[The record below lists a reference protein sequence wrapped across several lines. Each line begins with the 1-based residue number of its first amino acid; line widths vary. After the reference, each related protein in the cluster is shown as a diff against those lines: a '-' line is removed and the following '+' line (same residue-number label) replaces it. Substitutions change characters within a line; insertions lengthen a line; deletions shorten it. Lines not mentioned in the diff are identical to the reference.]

1 MRNKIIFTLAV
12 IGVLAGLVIAYVN
25 GIQKKPQPPV
35 FSPASNPYGKGI
47 YASGIIESYQ
57 ESGEN
62 VNIYPE
68 VSGTVVKI
76 PVTEGQ
82 AVSQGTPLLI
92 MDDSVQRAVALQQKA
107 QAESAKAILEELK
120 AQPRKENLDVAKAQV
135 DYASANVKNTE
146 DQLDKQKQSFQ
157 LNPKSVSKYALD
169 NAENAVNVA
178 KANLEVAQKQYEL
191 TKAGAWSYDIRN
203 QENQYEALSKAYEA
217 SSALLEKYTLK
228 APVDGVVL
236 SINAAPGSYVSAQ
249 GTYDTYTGGYN
260 PIIVMGGTQSHLS
273 VRCYIDE
280 ILINRL
286 PPPPRI
292 NAKMFIRGTDISIPL
307 EFVRVQPY
315 VSPKIE
321 LSNQRTERVDVRVLP
336 VIFRFEKPKNMELY
350 PGQLVDVYI
359 EEPQAENNK

>member
-1 MRNKIIFTLAV
+1 MRTKIIFALA
-12 IGVLAGLVIAYVN
+12 ILGILAGLVTAYIH
-25 GIQKKPQPPV
+25 GREKKALPPV

-68 VSGTVVKI
+68 VPGTVVKI
-76 PVTEGQ
+76 PVAEGQ
-82 AVSQGTPLLI
+82 AVSRGTPLLM
-92 MDDSVQRAVALQQKA
+92 MDDSVQKALAMQQEA
-107 QAESAKAILEELK
+107 QAESAKALLQELK
-120 AQPRKENLDVAKAQV
+120 AQPRKETLDVAEAQV
-135 DYASANVKNTE
+135 DYASASLKNLE
-146 DQLDKQKQSFQ
+146 DQLDKQKQSYQ
-157 LNPKSVSKYALD
+157 LNPKSVSKYSLD
-169 NAENAVNVA
+169 NAENAVKVA
-178 KANLEVAQKQYEL
+178 KANLGVARKQYDL
-191 TKAGAWSYDIRN
+191 TKAGAWVYDIKN
-203 QENQYEALSKAYEA
+203 QESQYESLSKAYEA

-260 PIIVMGGTQSHLS
+260 PVIVMGGAQSQLS

-315 VSPKIE
+315 VTPKIE

-336 VIFRFEKPKNMELY
+336 VIFRFEKPKNVELY
-350 PGQLVDVYI
+350 TGQLVDVYI
-359 EEPQAENNK
+359 EEPETGGK